1 MVNKLTKDEK
11 KQHLILKD
19 PNIYKG
25 LLLLSIPLML
35 NNLIKTLHD
44 VIDMFFVSEIPGFST
59 EAINSISL
67 TFPVFF
73 TYISLGVGL
82 SAAGTA
88 LISQH
93 LGSGQKEKA
102 KHFSGNLITISLI
115 VGILLMV
122 TSFFVAEPIMRLMGT
137 KDFVL
142 ENSVKYLK
150 IRAFELPF
158 VFIFFAFTAIRQS
171 SGDTLTPVIYGVIT
185 VIVNII
191 LSPILISTF
200 GFGVSGAAIA
210 TLIANVVVVP
220 FIIYQLFNSQNGIRI
235 DKKSLILDPDVAHKI
250 FTYAIPAS
258 LGQSISSVGFIIMN
272 TIIVTYGDPTVA
284 AFSVGNRIN
293 SIILHPVMA
302 IGGVLAAY
310 LGQNIGNQNPERAR
324 EAFRKAMVLSAGLM
338 ALGSFAVIWFR
349 EPLLSIFIKDDPIAL
364 NLGIEYMFY
373 LLIGLPLMGIFQT
386 FVGTFNGTGNTK
398 FTFAF
403 TIARLWLLRIPAILI
418 FKYLTDIGSSGIWY
432 AMLIS
437 NIVIIIP
444 GIYFYRQIDFRP
456 KIEIERKIRNQIKPQ
471 T

>member
-1 MVNKLTKDEK
+1 MSKDER

-25 LLLLSIPLML
+25 LLVLAIPLML

-73 TYISLGVGL
+73 TYLSLGIGL

-93 LGSGQKEKA
+93 VGSKQIDKA
-102 KHFSGNLITISLI
+102 KRYASNLFIISIIL
-115 VGILLMV
+115 GIILNV
-122 TSFFVAEPIMRLMGT
+122 VAFFIAEPIMRLMGT
-137 KDFVL
+137 DGFTL

-158 VFIFFAFTAIRQS
+158 VFIFFAFTATRQS
-171 SGDTLTPVIYGVIT
+171 SGDTVTPVIYGVIT
-185 VIVNII
+185 VVLNII
-191 LSPILISTF
+191 LSPLLITVF

-210 TLIANVVVVP
+210 TLIANVVIMP
-220 FIIYQLFNSQNGIRI
+220 FMIHQLFNAKEGLTI
-235 DKKSLILDPDVAHKI
+235 DKKYLRIDQDISRIIIK
-250 FTYAIPAS
+250 YAVPAS
-258 LGQSISSVGFIIMN
+258 LGQSITAIGFIIMN
-272 TIIVTYGDPTVA
+272 TIIVSYGDPTIA
-284 AFSVGNRIN
+284 AFSVGNRIT
-293 SIILHPVMA
+293 SVILHPVMA

-310 LGQNIGNQNPERAR
+310 LGQNIGNENPKRAR
-324 EAFRKAMVLSAGLM
+324 LAFRKAMILSFGLM
-338 ALGSFAVIWFR
+338 AIGAFGLVWVRS
-349 EPLLSIFIKDDPIAL
+349 PLLSIFIKDDPVAL
-364 NLGIEYMFY
+364 KLGMEYMFY

-386 FVGTFNGTGNTK
+386 FVGTFSGTGDTK

-403 TIARLWLLRIPAILI
+403 TITRLWFMRIPAILI
-418 FKYLTDIGSSGIWY
+418 FKYFTDLGSSGIWY

-437 NIVIIIP
+437 NILIIIP
-444 GIYFYRQIDFRP
+444 GIYFYRRVDFKPKVEID
-456 KIEIERKIRNQIKPQ
+456 RKSKKLEKLNV
-471 T
+471 

>member
-1 MVNKLTKDEK
+1 MIFLTKDER
-11 KQHLILKD
+11 KQYLILQD

-25 LLLLSIPLML
+25 LLILAIPLML

-44 VIDMFFVSEIPGFST
+44 VIDMFFVSEIPGFAT

-73 TYISLGVGL
+73 TYLSLGIGL

-93 LGSGQKEKA
+93 VGSKQIDKA
-102 KHFSGNLITISLI
+102 KRFASNLFVISI
-115 VGILLMV
+115 ILGLV
-122 TSFFVAEPIMRLMGT
+122 LNVVAFFIAEPIMRLMGT
-137 KDFVL
+137 DGFVL

-171 SGDTLTPVIYGVIT
+171 SGDTVTPVIYGVIT
-185 VIVNII
+185 VVLNII
-191 LSPILISTF
+191 LSPLFITVF

-210 TLIANVVVVP
+210 TLIANVVIMP
-220 FIIYQLFNSQNGIRI
+220 FMIHQLFNAKEGITV
-235 DKKSLILDPDVAHKI
+235 DKKYLRLDREVSRIIVK
-250 FTYAIPAS
+250 YSVPAS
-258 LGQSISSVGFIIMN
+258 LGQSITAIGFIIMN

-284 AFSVGNRIN
+284 AFSVGNRIT

-310 LGQNIGNQNPERAR
+310 LGQNIGNENPDRAR
-324 EAFRKAMVLSAGLM
+324 LAFRKAMVLSFWLM
-338 ALGSFAVIWFR
+338 ALGSFMIIWFR
-349 EPLLSIFIKDDPIAL
+349 SPLLSIFIKDDPVAL
-364 NLGIEYMFY
+364 ALGIEYMFY

-386 FVGTFNGTGNTK
+386 FVGTFSGTGNTK

-403 TIARLWLLRIPAILI
+403 TIARLWILRIPAIMI
-418 FKYLTDIGSSGIWY
+418 FKYFTELGSSGIWY

-437 NIVIIIP
+437 NVVIILP
-444 GIYFYRQIDFRP
+444 GIYFYRQIDFKP
-456 KIEIERKIRNQIKPQ
+456 KIEIDRKRKKLENLNV
-471 T
+471 

>member
-1 MVNKLTKDEK
+1 MSKDER

-25 LLLLSIPLML
+25 LLVLAIPLML

-73 TYISLGVGL
+73 TYLSLGIGL

-93 LGSGQKEKA
+93 VGSKQIDKA
-102 KHFSGNLITISLI
+102 KRYASNLFIISIIL
-115 VGILLMV
+115 GIILNV
-122 TSFFVAEPIMRLMGT
+122 VAFFIAEPIMRLMGT
-137 KDFVL
+137 DGFTL

-158 VFIFFAFTAIRQS
+158 VFIFFAFTATRQS
-171 SGDTLTPVIYGVIT
+171 SGDTVTPVIYGVIT
-185 VIVNII
+185 VVLNII
-191 LSPILISTF
+191 LSPLLITVF

-210 TLIANVVVVP
+210 TLIANVVIMP
-220 FIIYQLFNSQNGIRI
+220 FMIHQLFNAKEGLTIEKKYLRI
-235 DKKSLILDPDVAHKI
+235 DQDISRIIIK
-250 FTYAIPAS
+250 YAVPAS
-258 LGQSISSVGFIIMN
+258 LGQSITAIGFIIMN
-272 TIIVTYGDPTVA
+272 TIIVSYGDPTIA
-284 AFSVGNRIN
+284 AFSVGNRIT
-293 SIILHPVMA
+293 SVILHPVMA

-310 LGQNIGNQNPERAR
+310 LGQNIGNENPKRAR
-324 EAFRKAMVLSAGLM
+324 LAFRKAMILSFGLM
-338 ALGSFAVIWFR
+338 AIGAFGLVWVRS
-349 EPLLSIFIKDDPIAL
+349 PLLSIFIKDDPVAL
-364 NLGIEYMFY
+364 KLGMEYMFY

-386 FVGTFNGTGNTK
+386 FVGTFSGTGDTK

-403 TIARLWLLRIPAILI
+403 TITRLWFMRIPAILI
-418 FKYLTDIGSSGIWY
+418 FKYFTDLGSSGIWY

-437 NIVIIIP
+437 NILIIIP
-444 GIYFYRQIDFRP
+444 GIYFYRRVDFKPKVEID
-456 KIEIERKIRNQIKPQ
+456 RKSKKLEKLNV
-471 T
+471 

>member
-1 MVNKLTKDEK
+1 MSKDER

-25 LLLLSIPLML
+25 LLVLAIPLML

-73 TYISLGVGL
+73 TYLSLGIGL

-93 LGSGQKEKA
+93 VGSKQIDKA
-102 KHFSGNLITISLI
+102 KKYASNLFIISIIL
-115 VGILLMV
+115 GIILNV
-122 TSFFVAEPIMRLMGT
+122 VAFFIAEPIMRLMGT
-137 KDFVL
+137 DGFTL

-158 VFIFFAFTAIRQS
+158 VFIFFAFTATRQS
-171 SGDTLTPVIYGVIT
+171 SGDTVTPVIYGVIT
-185 VIVNII
+185 VVLNII
-191 LSPILISTF
+191 LSPLLITVF

-210 TLIANVVVVP
+210 TLIANVVIMP
-220 FIIYQLFNSQNGIRI
+220 FMIHQLFNAKEGLTI
-235 DKKSLILDPDVAHKI
+235 DKKYLRIDQDISRIIIKYSV
-250 FTYAIPAS
+250 PAS
-258 LGQSISSVGFIIMN
+258 LGQSITAIGFIIMN
-272 TIIVTYGDPTVA
+272 TIIVSYGDPTIA
-284 AFSVGNRIN
+284 AFSVGNRIT

-310 LGQNIGNQNPERAR
+310 LGQNIGNENPKRAR
-324 EAFRKAMVLSAGLM
+324 LAFRKAMILSFGLM
-338 ALGSFAVIWFR
+338 AIGAFGLIWVR
-349 EPLLSIFIKDDPIAL
+349 SPLLSIFIKDDPVAL
-364 NLGIEYMFY
+364 KLGMEYMFY

-386 FVGTFNGTGNTK
+386 FVGTFSGTGDTK

-403 TIARLWLLRIPAILI
+403 TITRLWFMRIPAILI
-418 FKYLTDIGSSGIWY
+418 FKYFTDLGSSGIWY

-437 NIVIIIP
+437 NILIIIP
-444 GIYFYRQIDFRP
+444 GIYFYRRVDFKPKVEID
-456 KIEIERKIRNQIKPQ
+456 RKSKKLEKLNV
-471 T
+471 

>member
-1 MVNKLTKDEK
+1 MSKDER

-25 LLLLSIPLML
+25 LLVLAIPLML

-73 TYISLGVGL
+73 TYLSLGIGL

-93 LGSGQKEKA
+93 VGSKQIDKA
-102 KHFSGNLITISLI
+102 KRYASNLFIISIIL
-115 VGILLMV
+115 GIILNV
-122 TSFFVAEPIMRLMGT
+122 VAFFIAEPIMRLMGT
-137 KDFVL
+137 DGFTL

-158 VFIFFAFTAIRQS
+158 VFIFFAFTATRQS
-171 SGDTLTPVIYGVIT
+171 SGDTVTPVIYGVIT
-185 VIVNII
+185 VVLNII
-191 LSPILISTF
+191 LSPLLITVF

-210 TLIANVVVVP
+210 TLIANVVIMP
-220 FIIYQLFNSQNGIRI
+220 FMIHQLFNAKEGLTI
-235 DKKSLILDPDVAHKI
+235 DKKYLRIDQDISRIIIK
-250 FTYAIPAS
+250 YAVPAS
-258 LGQSISSVGFIIMN
+258 LGQSITAIGFIIMN
-272 TIIVTYGDPTVA
+272 TIIVSYGDPTIA
-284 AFSVGNRIN
+284 AFSVGNRIT
-293 SIILHPVMA
+293 SVILHPVMA

-310 LGQNIGNQNPERAR
+310 LGQNIGNENPERAR
-324 EAFRKAMVLSAGLM
+324 LAFRKAMILSFGLM
-338 ALGSFAVIWFR
+338 AIGAFGLIWVR
-349 EPLLSIFIKDDPIAL
+349 SPLLSIFIKDDPVAL
-364 NLGIEYMFY
+364 KLGMEYMFY

-386 FVGTFNGTGNTK
+386 FVGTFSGTGDTK

-403 TIARLWLLRIPAILI
+403 TITRLWFMRIPAILI
-418 FKYLTDIGSSGIWY
+418 FKYFTDLGSSGIWY

-437 NIVIIIP
+437 NILIIIP
-444 GIYFYRQIDFRP
+444 GIYFYRRVDFKPKVEID
-456 KIEIERKIRNQIKPQ
+456 RKSKKLEKLNV
-471 T
+471 

>member
-1 MVNKLTKDEK
+1 MSKDER

-25 LLLLSIPLML
+25 LLVLAIPLML

-73 TYISLGVGL
+73 TYLSLGIGL

-93 LGSGQKEKA
+93 VGSKQIDKA
-102 KHFSGNLITISLI
+102 KRYASNLFIISIIL
-115 VGILLMV
+115 GIILNV
-122 TSFFVAEPIMRLMGT
+122 VAFFIAEPIMRLMGT
-137 KDFVL
+137 DGFTL

-158 VFIFFAFTAIRQS
+158 VFIFFAFTATRQS
-171 SGDTLTPVIYGVIT
+171 SGDTVTPVIYGVIT
-185 VIVNII
+185 VVLNII
-191 LSPILISTF
+191 LSPLLITVF

-210 TLIANVVVVP
+210 TLIANVVIMP
-220 FIIYQLFNSQNGIRI
+220 FMIHQLFNAKEGLTI
-235 DKKSLILDPDVAHKI
+235 DKKYLRIDQDISRIIIK
-250 FTYAIPAS
+250 YAVPAS
-258 LGQSISSVGFIIMN
+258 LGQSITAIGFIIMN
-272 TIIVTYGDPTVA
+272 TIIVSYGDPTIA
-284 AFSVGNRIN
+284 AFSVGNRIT

-310 LGQNIGNQNPERAR
+310 LGQNIGNENPKRAR
-324 EAFRKAMVLSAGLM
+324 LAFRKAMILSFGLM
-338 ALGSFAVIWFR
+338 AIGAFGLIWVR
-349 EPLLSIFIKDDPIAL
+349 SPLLSIFIKDDPVAL
-364 NLGIEYMFY
+364 KLGMEYMFY

-386 FVGTFNGTGNTK
+386 FVGTFSGTGDTK

-403 TIARLWLLRIPAILI
+403 TITRLWFMRIPAILI
-418 FKYLTDIGSSGIWY
+418 FKYFTDLGSSGIWY

-437 NIVIIIP
+437 NILIIIP
-444 GIYFYRQIDFRP
+444 GIYFYRRVDFKPKVEID
-456 KIEIERKIRNQIKPQ
+456 RKSKKLEKLNV
-471 T
+471 

>member
-1 MVNKLTKDEK
+1 MTKDEK
-11 KQHLILKD
+11 KQHLILNDK
-19 PNIYKG
+19 NIFKG
-25 LLLLSIPLML
+25 LLILSIPLML
-35 NNLIKTLHD
+35 NNLIKTFHD

-73 TYISLGVGL
+73 TYISLGIGL

-93 LGSGQKEKA
+93 LGSKQFDKA
-102 KHFSGNLITISLI
+102 KHFATNLVIIA
-115 VGILLMV
+115 VILGLVLNV
-122 TSFFVAEPIMRLMGT
+122 TSFFIAEPIMKLMGT
-137 KDFVL
+137 EGYVL

-158 VFIFFAFTAIRQS
+158 VFLFFAFTAIRQS
-171 SGDTLTPVIYGVIT
+171 SGDTVTPVIYGVIT
-185 VIVNII
+185 VVINII
-191 LSPILISTF
+191 LSPLLISTF

-220 FIIYQLFNSQNGIRI
+220 FLVYQLFNAKEGVTLDKEFFKVDLEIVRKISQ
-235 DKKSLILDPDVAHKI
+235 
-250 FTYAIPAS
+250 YAIPAS
-258 LGQSISSVGFIIMN
+258 LGQSITAIGFIIMN

-284 AFSVGNRIN
+284 AFSVGNRIT

-310 LGQNIGNQNPERAR
+310 LGQNIGNQNPARAR
-324 EAFRKAMVLSAGLM
+324 EAFKKAMQLSVILM
-338 ALGSFAVIWFR
+338 AVGSFIVIWFR
-349 EPLLSIFIKDDPIAL
+349 APLIGIFIKDDPTAL
-364 NLGIEYMFY
+364 SLGVEYMFF

-386 FVGTFNGTGNTK
+386 FMGTFNGTGNTK

-403 TIARLWLLRIPAILI
+403 SITRLWLLRIPAILI
-418 FKYLTDIGSSGIWY
+418 FKYTTSIGSSGIWY

-437 NIVIIIP
+437 NVLIIFV
-444 GIYFYRQIDFRP
+444 GIFFYRQIDFKP
-456 KIEIERKIRNQIKPQ
+456 KIDITRKDRKLLKSSI
-471 T
+471 

>member
-1 MVNKLTKDEK
+1 MIILTKDER

-25 LLLLSIPLML
+25 LLVLAIPLML

-73 TYISLGVGL
+73 TYLSLGIGL

-93 LGSGQKEKA
+93 VGSRQMEKA
-102 KHFSGNLITISLI
+102 KRYASNLFVISI
-115 VGILLMV
+115 VLGIVLNV
-122 TSFFVAEPIMRLMGT
+122 VAFFIAEPIMRLMGT
-137 KDFVL
+137 EGYTL

-158 VFIFFAFTAIRQS
+158 VFIFFAFTATRQS
-171 SGDTLTPVIYGVIT
+171 SGDTVTPVIYGVIT
-185 VIVNII
+185 VVLNII
-191 LSPILISTF
+191 LSPLLITVF

-210 TLIANVVVVP
+210 TLIANVVIMP
-220 FIIYQLFNSQNGIRI
+220 FMVHQLFHAKEGITI
-235 DKKSLILDPDVAHKI
+235 DKKYLRIDQDISRVIVK
-250 FTYAIPAS
+250 YSVPAS
-258 LGQSISSVGFIIMN
+258 LGQSITAIGFIIMN
-272 TIIVTYGDPTVA
+272 TIIVSYGPPTVA
-284 AFSVGNRIN
+284 AFSVGNRIT
-293 SIILHPVMA
+293 SVILHPVMA

-310 LGQNIGNQNPERAR
+310 LGQNIGNENPDRAR
-324 EAFRKAMVLSAGLM
+324 MAFKKAMILSFGLM
-338 ALGSFAVIWFR
+338 AIGSFGLIWVR
-349 EPLLSIFIKDDPIAL
+349 SPLLSIFIKEDPVAL
-364 NLGIEYMFY
+364 SLGMEYMFY

-386 FVGTFNGTGNTK
+386 FVGTFSGTGDTK

-403 TIARLWLLRIPAILI
+403 TITRLWLMRIPAILI
-418 FKYLTDIGSSGIWY
+418 FKYFTDLDSSGIWY

-437 NIVIIIP
+437 NILIIIP
-444 GIYFYRQIDFRP
+444 GIYFYKRVDFKPKVEID
-456 KIEIERKIRNQIKPQ
+456 RKTKKLEKLNV
-471 T
+471 

>member
-1 MVNKLTKDEK
+1 MSKDER

-25 LLLLSIPLML
+25 LLVLAIPLML

-73 TYISLGVGL
+73 TYLSLGIGL

-93 LGSGQKEKA
+93 VGSKQIDKA
-102 KHFSGNLITISLI
+102 KKYASNLFIISIIL
-115 VGILLMV
+115 GIILNV
-122 TSFFVAEPIMRLMGT
+122 VAFFIAEPIMRLMGT
-137 KDFVL
+137 DGFTL

-158 VFIFFAFTAIRQS
+158 VFIFFAFTATRQS
-171 SGDTLTPVIYGVIT
+171 SGDTVTPVIYGVIT
-185 VIVNII
+185 VVLNII
-191 LSPILISTF
+191 LSPLLITVF

-210 TLIANVVVVP
+210 TLIANVVIMP
-220 FIIYQLFNSQNGIRI
+220 FMIHQLFNAKEGLTIEKKYLRI
-235 DKKSLILDPDVAHKI
+235 DQDISRIIIK
-250 FTYAIPAS
+250 YAIPAS
-258 LGQSISSVGFIIMN
+258 LGQSITAIGFIIMN
-272 TIIVTYGDPTVA
+272 TIIVSYGDPTIA
-284 AFSVGNRIN
+284 AFSVGNRIT
-293 SIILHPVMA
+293 SVILHPVMA

-310 LGQNIGNQNPERAR
+310 LGQNIGNENPKRAR
-324 EAFRKAMVLSAGLM
+324 LAFRKAMILSFGLM
-338 ALGSFAVIWFR
+338 AIGAFGLIWVR
-349 EPLLSIFIKDDPIAL
+349 SPLLSIFIKDDPVAL
-364 NLGIEYMFY
+364 KLGMEYMFY

-386 FVGTFNGTGNTK
+386 FVGTFSGTGDTK

-403 TIARLWLLRIPAILI
+403 TITRLWFMRIPAILI
-418 FKYLTDIGSSGIWY
+418 FKYFTDLGSSGIWY

-437 NIVIIIP
+437 NILIIIP
-444 GIYFYRQIDFRP
+444 GIYFYRRVDFKPKVEID
-456 KIEIERKIRNQIKPQ
+456 RKSKKLEKLNV
-471 T
+471 